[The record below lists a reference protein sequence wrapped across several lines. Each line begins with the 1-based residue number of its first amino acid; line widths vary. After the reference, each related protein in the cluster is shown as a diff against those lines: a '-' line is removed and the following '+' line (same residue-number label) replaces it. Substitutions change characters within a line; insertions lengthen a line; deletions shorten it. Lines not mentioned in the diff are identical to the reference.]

1 MNNISLLLKYFPDL
15 SEEAQQ
21 KFSLLLSLY
30 EEWNSK
36 INVISRKDM
45 EFFMERH
52 VLHSLSLAKA
62 ATFKP
67 GAIQLDLGT
76 GGGFPGIPLAILMP
90 DVPFLLV
97 DSIAKKIKVVEE
109 VAQAL
114 ELKNVSIVCGRA
126 ETQKVVV
133 DRVITRAVAPL
144 PQLIEW
150 TKPFAKTNP
159 RFRGIL
165 ALKGGDLKDEIRG
178 IQPKPSITPISKWFE
193 EAFFETK
200 SVVRYG

>member
-1 MNNISLLLKYFPDL
+1 MNDISLLLKYFPDL
-15 SEEAQQ
+15 TPEAQQ
-21 KFSLLLSLY
+21 KFSLLPSLY
-30 EEWNSK
+30 EEWNAR

-45 EFFMERH
+45 EHFTERH
-52 VLHSLSLAKA
+52 VLHSLALAKA

-67 GAIQLDLGT
+67 GALQLDLGT

-90 DVPFLLV
+90 DVPFILV

-114 ELKNVSIVCGRA
+114 ELKNVKIVCGRA
-126 ETQKVVV
+126 ESLKVVI
-133 DRVITRAVAPL
+133 DRVVTRAVAPM

-150 TKPFAKTNP
+150 TKPFAKSNP

-165 ALKGGDLKDEIRG
+165 ALKGGDLKEELRG
-178 IQPKPSITPISKWFE
+178 IQPKPTVTPISKWFE
-193 EAFFETK
+193 EEFFETK
-200 SVVRYG
+200 SVVRYL